1 MGGLIVN
8 DAERAGIIRA
18 GWEIHG
24 VVEEAA
30 FNAAAD
36 PLERRR
42 LLLADM
48 AIHLLQTAI
57 RPGDIEL
64 DKLRN
69 NLHAILTLSDPL
81 LPDAKL
87 KDATEHLYGTM

>member
-1 MGGLIVN
+1 M
-8 DAERAGIIRA
+8 DEAKRARIISA
-18 GWEIHG
+18 GWEIHA
-24 VVEEAA
+24 VVEESI
-30 FNAAAD
+30 FSAAAD

-48 AIHLLQTAI
+48 AIHLLQTAVK
-57 RPGDIEL
+57 PGDIEL

-81 LPDAKL
+81 LPDAGL
-87 KDATEHLYGTM
+87 KDATEHLYKAM

>member
-1 MGGLIVN
+1 MDEAKRAAIVK
-8 DAERAGIIRA
+8 A
-18 GWEIHG
+18 GWEIHR
-24 VVEEAA
+24 VVEESI
-30 FNAAAD
+30 FGAAAD

-57 RPGDIEL
+57 RPGDIEM

-81 LPDAKL
+81 LPDAGL
-87 KDATEHLYGTM
+87 KDATEHLYEAL